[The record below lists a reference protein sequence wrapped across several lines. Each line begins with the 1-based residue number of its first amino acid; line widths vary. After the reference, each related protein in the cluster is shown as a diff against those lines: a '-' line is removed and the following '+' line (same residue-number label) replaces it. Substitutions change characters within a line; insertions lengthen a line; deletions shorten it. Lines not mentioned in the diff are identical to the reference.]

1 MIDIEGWAT
10 VVILTIGLVASMIGA
25 LFSIRQ
31 MKSEYKRGKPCL
43 TFDQFI
49 RFYEICPDKFGLY
62 DDCVMVETVKRTYG
76 PDNRDCFY
84 FKTAKDF
91 RKYQKWKIKKE
102 AWEQTQRLTKESTE
116 ATQRLIT
123 MLQAE
128 IDKHS
133 EEANSEIN
141 GALDKQQEILNRMM
155 GG

>member
-1 MIDIEGWAT
+1 MFGTIFWIVIVSLIVAYIVLSIVGKNTMTTKEYDEG
-10 VVILTIGLVASMIGA
+10 
-25 LFSIRQ
+25 Q
-31 MKSEYKRGKPCL
+31 PCL

-62 DDCVMVETVKRTYG
+62 DDRVMVETVKRTYW

-84 FKTAKDF
+84 FKTLKDLRRYERF
-91 RKYQKWKIKKE
+91 KEVQDALDKADAINKK
-102 AWEQTQRLTKESTE
+102 STE
-116 ATQRLIT
+116 VTQRLIT

-133 EEANSEIN
+133 EEANAEIN